1 MSFEEKYKEEIDSLS
16 FSSDCEIRL
25 VEAVKKAE
33 KNSKVSVVSKR
44 KTFIALVAIVTAMII
59 LSVSTTAKPTSY
71 TPDATTV
78 QYQMSNSNFEDRWKP
93 SRKFPKTKGNEEYSF
108 TVLGI
113 ASGEFINNCDGFSA
127 DVTKDYF
134 VTAVSGH
141 NGADL
146 RLENGQFP
154 IKITPLIYGSEP
166 WITNSST
173 LCKDTIVAEKNGVIY
188 YFFDTSFLERY
199 EGRTLCFA
207 FYEGDTPS
215 SEIFVMK
222 ENGIITL
229 NEDYGIGEDC
239 DKFGC
244 IIEIPRDMS
253 DTHPEIAEEWLLS
266 DVLSKLY

>member
-1 MSFEEKYKEEIDSLS
+1 MKFEEKYKNEIDSLS
-16 FSSDCEIRL
+16 FSSDCEERFI
-25 VEAVKKAE
+25 EAVSKAE
-33 KNSKVSVVSKR
+33 KNTNYSFISKR

-59 LSVSTTAKPTSY
+59 LSVSTTAEPTSY

-93 SRKFPKTKGNEEYSF
+93 SRKFPKTKGNEEYLF

-166 WITNSST
+166 WVTNSST

-199 EGRTLCFA
+199 EGRTVCFA
-207 FYEGDTPS
+207 SYEGDTPS
-215 SEIFVMK
+215 SEIFVMD
-222 ENGIITL
+222 ENGVISLKQGYGFL
-229 NEDYGIGEDC
+229 NDC
-239 DKFGC
+239 EKFGC
-244 IIEIPRDMS
+244 ITELPRDIS
-253 DTHPEIAEEWLLS
+253 DTHPEIAEEWLLK
-266 DVLSKLY
+266 DVLSELD

>member
-1 MSFEEKYKEEIDSLS
+1 MYFEEKYKKEIDSLS
-16 FSSDCEIRL
+16 FSYDSEIRFI
-25 VEAVKKAE
+25 EAMRKAE

-44 KTFIALVAIVTAMII
+44 KICITLVAVITAMII
-59 LSVSTTAKPTSY
+59 LSVSTTAEPTQY
-71 TPDATTV
+71 TPEVTSV
-78 QYQMSNSNFEDRWKP
+78 RYQRSNSLWEDRWKP
-93 SRKFPKTKGNEEYSF
+93 SRQFPHTTGSLEYSV

-113 ASGEFINNCDGFSA
+113 TSGEFINSCGGFSA
-127 DVTKDYF
+127 DEDREYF
-134 VTAVSGH
+134 VTAVRGCD
-141 NGADL
+141 GVDL
-146 RLENGQFP
+146 ALENGQHP

-166 WITNSST
+166 WVVNSST
-173 LCKDTIVAEKNGVIY
+173 LCEDVIVAEKNGVIY